1 MVYALIDSIP
11 SPTLRAVTTSS
22 IPEHLGDSRP
32 LSVTSF
38 TTQLRNALADLK
50 QTLHPLETSSSPSH
64 QRLQLNTLTVQLSTL
79 DDLLETAIEL
89 LQPTGRR
96 YLSSSLLPDTSLED
110 IRSLFIEITQT
121 LQHVEVH
128 QSIDR

>member
-1 MVYALIDSIP
+1 MVYALISSIP
-11 SPTLRAVTTSS
+11 APYLRAVTTSS
-22 IPEHLGDSRP
+22 IPENLGDSRS
-32 LSVTSF
+32 LCMNAF

-64 QRLQLNTLTVQLSTL
+64 QRLQLNTLTVQLNTL
-79 DDLLETAIEL
+79 DDLLKTAIKL

-121 LQHVEVH
+121 LQHVEAH
-128 QSIDR
+128 QSIGR

>member
-1 MVYALIDSIP
+1 MVHALINSTP
-11 SPTLRAVTTSS
+11 SPYLRAVTASS
-22 IPEHLGDSRP
+22 SPENLGDSRLP
-32 LSVTSF
+32 SVNSF

-50 QTLHPLETSSSPSH
+50 QTLHPLETSSTSSNK
-64 QRLQLNTLTVQLSTL
+64 RLHLNTLTVQLNTL
-79 DDLLETAIEL
+79 DALLETAIEL

-96 YLSSSLLPDTSLED
+96 YLPSSLLPDTSLED

-121 LQHVEVH
+121 LQHVEAH